1 MHDGKGVRE
10 GPLRRTPV
18 GTIRRLAT
26 ITAAAIVVALA
37 PIVNLTGAR
46 ATVQVNKAP
55 RSAISLRLGSGY
67 YNVGISARVRALQI
81 RLWVLGDSPG
91 RIDGRYGRRTQLAV
105 RRFQVA
111 HGLHGDGVAGPRT
124 LAILVAAI
132 PPRRQVLPP
141 LPYQPLRSVP
151 PAVHRARSTSPSWA
165 LLLGLPV
172 LGLLLGLGWYTRRR
186 LTDRL
191 VLAGELSTNPDEP
204 PIVEDADTEFSL
216 GVALEHVTDPA
227 RAEAAY
233 RRADARGHAAAASNL
248 GVLLEERGE
257 LAGAEAAYRRADER
271 GDPNGAYNLG
281 VLLEERSDLVG
292 AEAAYRRADARGHA
306 AAASNL
312 GVLLEERGEL
322 AGAEAAY
329 RCADERGDP
338 NGAYNLGVLLEE
350 RGDLA
355 EAEAAY
361 RRAGERGNAHVAKTA
376 RTALLDLGPRV
387 SPRAPLD
394 TLASISR
401 GPSQAANGG
410 PTSSGCDDRDPT
422 SWS

>member
-111 HGLHGDGVAGPRT
+111 HGLHGVAGPRT

-257 LAGAEAAYRRADER
+257 LAGAEAAYR
-271 GDPNGAYNLG
+271 
-281 VLLEERSDLVG
+281 
-292 AEAAYRRADARGHA
+292 
-306 AAASNL
+306 
-312 GVLLEERGEL
+312 
-322 AGAEAAY
+322 
-329 RCADERGDP
+329 CADERGDP